1 VSYGGCG
8 ERAREGGGLRER
20 RERGRSSPGGR
31 TKARRVTGAQWRWP
45 ESKAAATAVQE
56 EDGSGAG
63 VAPAL
68 RLLVQTKQQTAAGL
82 VDTSGRRGGPGGR
95 GGAATRRRQCVGA
108 RWIWRRGRGQRE
120 RGERGGPGGVSGCG
134 EPEGSRG
141 RLPYPPRR
149 RRRGGFGGDATW
161 ARTGSGEQRRRPG
174 RKMGWAWSGG
184 PRPIPFFCFLLI
196 CFSFSIFL
204 LFLYCFLLVTF
215 YFSFVKCQMST

>member
-1 VSYGGCG
+1 MSYGGCD
-8 ERAREGGGLRER
+8 ERAREGGGLREG
-20 RERGRSSPGGR
+20 RERGRSSLGGR
-31 TKARRVTGAQWRWP
+31 TKARRVTGAQWPWP

-108 RWIWRRGRGQRE
+108 RRIWRRGRGQRE
-120 RGERGGPGGVSGCG
+120 RGERGRPGGVSGCG

-141 RLPYPPRR
+141 RRPYPFPD
-149 RRRGGFGGDATW
+149 GDGDRVRWRPAS
-161 ARTGSGEQRRRPG
+161 AVAGLGEQRGGRRPG
-174 RKMGWAWSGG
+174 EVGCWVG
-184 PRPIPFFCFLLI
+184 PP
-196 CFSFSIFL
+196 
-204 LFLYCFLLVTF
+204 
-215 YFSFVKCQMST
+215 K

>member
-1 VSYGGCG
+1 MSYGGCG
-8 ERAREGGGLRER
+8 ERAREGGGLCER

-31 TKARRVTGAQWRWP
+31 TKARRVTGAQWRWL
-45 ESKAAATAVQE
+45 ESKAAATMVQE

-68 RLLVQTKQQTAAGL
+68 RLLAQMKQQTAAGL

-120 RGERGGPGGVSGCG
+120 RGERGRPGRVSGCG

-141 RLPYPPRR
+141 RRPYPFPD
-149 RRRGGFGGDATW
+149 GDSDRVRWRPASTV
-161 ARTGSGEQRRRPG
+161 AGSGEQRGGRRPG
-174 RKMGWAWSGG
+174 EVGCWVG
-184 PRPIPFFCFLLI
+184 PPR
-196 CFSFSIFL
+196 
-204 LFLYCFLLVTF
+204 
-215 YFSFVKCQMST
+215 